1 MGVDNDFHVY
11 DLLNEMIINKVS
23 GASIGYEQYIDILI
37 VMEDS
42 GYAFEYIK
50 YLMKQKFKTL
60 RIEMAQ
66 FHGYRGIKK
75 TTKEIMG
82 YACKNDKHFELI
94 IAIYDSGNKAFYDQD
109 KFNEFIMSIQDME
122 DAFKSIQD
130 RVFIISPVCF
140 EEMLM
145 QYQNMSNL
153 LGKQVRNQ
161 LYIDY
166 QNDVVNN
173 GNYIDMNKYRIS
185 NEYDENIFERE
196 IDSVTDG
203 TNYFVHHATGKIGK
217 CWLRECYDK
226 DMAEGC
232 KARSCETQLK
242 NKSDDIMINQHIYL
256 IIQTISRV
264 INHKYLLNKVSEQRL
279 QNNDYIKQLYREVK

>member
-1 MGVDNDFHVY
+1 MSADSDFHVY
-11 DLLNEMIINKVS
+11 DLLNEMITNKVS

-75 TTKEIMG
+75 TTKEIMN

-109 KFNEFIMSIQDME
+109 KFNEFIMNIQDME

-166 QNDVVNN
+166 QNDVMTD
-173 GNYIDMNKYRIS
+173 GKYIDMNKYRIS
-185 NEYDENIFERE
+185 NESDENIFERE
-196 IDSVTDG
+196 IGSVTDG
-203 TNYFVHHATGKIGK
+203 TNYFVHHVTGKIGK
-217 CWLRECYDK
+217 CWFRECYDK
-226 DMAEGC
+226 DMTECC
-232 KARSCETQLK
+232 KARSCEMGLK
-242 NKSDDIMINQHIYL
+242 NKSNDIMVNQHIYL
-256 IIQTISRV
+256 IIQIISRV
-264 INHKYLLNKVSEQRL
+264 ISHKYLLNKVSEQRL